1 MSAPAIVT
9 VTREIGAPP
18 ERVFDAW
25 LDPATAK
32 RFLFATAEGEIV
44 RCDIDARVG
53 GRFLI
58 VDRRADG
65 DAEHHGQFLKID
77 RPRRLKFHFRGPHTE
92 EGEWSTVTVDFAP
105 SATGCALA
113 LTHEIPEQW
122 ASYAD
127 PVRHG
132 WTMILDTLSN
142 QMETNNG

>member
-9 VTREIGAPP
+9 VERDIAAPP

-25 LDPATAK
+25 LDPSKA
-32 RFLFATAEGEIV
+32 RNFLFATEDGEIV
-44 RCDIDARVG
+44 RCDIDARAG

-65 DAEHHGQFLKID
+65 DAEHHGQFVEID
-77 RPRRLKFHFRGPHTE
+77 RPRRLVFLFRGPGTE
-92 EGEWSTVTVDFAP
+92 EGEWSKVTVDFAE
-105 SATGCALA
+105 AHQGCHLR
-113 LTHEIPEQW
+113 LTHEIPPKW

-127 PVRHG
+127 PVRQG
-132 WTMILDTLSN
+132 WTMILNSLSR

>member
-1 MSAPAIVT
+1 VSAPAKVV
-9 VTREIGAPP
+9 VTRDIAAPP

-32 RFLFATAEGEIV
+32 HFLFATPDGEIV

-65 DAEHHGQFLKID
+65 DAEHHGEFLEIE
-77 RPRRLKFHFRGPHTE
+77 RPRRLKFHFRGPHTQ
-92 EGEWSTVTVDFAP
+92 EGEWSTVTVDLAP
-105 SATGCALA
+105 GATGCTLT
-113 LTHEIPEQW
+113 LTHEIPPEW
-122 ASYAD
+122 ASYAE

-132 WTMILDTLSN
+132 WTMILDTLSK